1 MGSFW
6 DFLVWLF
13 WFYVIIACIWIFITV
28 FIDIFRDSTLN
39 GWGKALW
46 VIFLVFVPFLAAFI
60 YLIARGRGMAERNAA
75 TGSRGAG
82 RERGLHPH
90 RGGIVVVLDGGRD
103 REGQAT
109 PRQRRDL
116 PGRVRRAEGEGTADV
131 VVRRAAGSD
140 ERVASASRS
149 TPSPIRGADRRG

>member
-46 VIFLVFVPFLAAFI
+46 VVFLVFVPFLAAFI
-60 YLIARGRGMAERNAA
+60 YLIARGQGMAQRNAA
-75 TGSRGAG
+75 RAADAQAANADYIRTVAGSSS
-82 RERGLHPH
+82 
-90 RGGIVVVLDGGRD
+90 ILDGSRD
-103 REGQAT
+103 REGQAA

-131 VVRRAAGSD
+131 VVRRTAGSD
-140 ERVASASRS
+140 ERVASAPRSSR
-149 TPSPIRGADRRG
+149 RRAC

>member
-75 TGSRGAG
+75 
-82 RERGLHPH
+82 
-90 RGGIVVVLDGGRD
+90 
-103 REGQAT
+103 
-109 PRQRRDL
+109 
-116 PGRVRRAEGEGTADV
+116 
-131 VVRRAAGSD
+131 RAA
-140 ERVASASRS
+140 EAQAASADYIRS
-149 TPSPIRGADRRG
+149 VAGSSGSSSAAEIEKGKQLLDAGTITQAEFDALKAKALQGA

>member
-75 TGSRGAG
+75 KAA
-82 RERGLHPH
+82 EA
-90 RGGIVVVLDGGRD
+90 
-103 REGQAT
+103 QA
-109 PRQRRDL
+109 
-116 PGRVRRAEGEGTADV
+116 
-131 VVRRAAGSD
+131 
-140 ERVASASRS
+140 ASADYIRS
-149 TPSPIRGADRRG
+149 VAATSSTSTAAEIEKGKQLLDSGAISQAEFDALKAKALQTS